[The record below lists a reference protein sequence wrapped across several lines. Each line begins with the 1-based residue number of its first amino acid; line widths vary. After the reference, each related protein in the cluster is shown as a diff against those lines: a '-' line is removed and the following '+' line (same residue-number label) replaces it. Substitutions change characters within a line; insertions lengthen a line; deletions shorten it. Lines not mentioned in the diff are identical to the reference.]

1 MLSVTPVS
9 SFKLPGQH
17 LVKVQQIKKA
27 VQFQPLEDWGTAA
40 LPGTEPARVS
50 GRQYVIPGEEA
61 VDTGVFEC
69 SPGTYRRSVKQAEV
83 MHFLAGSGSFTPDGE
98 DTIHFTGG
106 DTLFFE
112 ANTEGLWQVNETMRK
127 IYVIF

>member
-1 MLSVTPVS
+1 M
-9 SFKLPGQH
+9 
-17 LVKVQQIKKA
+17 KVQQIRQA
-27 VQFQPLEDWGTAA
+27 VDVAALEDWGTAG
-40 LPGTEPARVS
+40 LPGTEPARVT
-50 GRQYVIPGEEA
+50 GRQYVIPGAEA

-83 MHFLAGSGSFTPDGE
+83 MHFIKGSGNFTPDGE
-98 DTIHFTGG
+98 DTIHFTAG

-112 ANTEGLWQVNETMRK
+112 ANTEGLWNVDETMRK